1 MNPSHPTEPP
11 VRFADA
17 KEINPFQLLL
27 DLHDHAV
34 ARTPESG
41 LDDVLAE
48 LALSAAVVSW
58 WTRWQPSTIRTALR
72 AGADLTDITKATG
85 FDTADVVGRWQ
96 RWADVQTR
104 LDISGR
110 RRAGAPARSNT
121 SAPPP
126 STQPARSS

>member
-1 MNPSHPTEPP
+1 MNRARPTEPL

-17 KEINPFQLLL
+17 EEINPFQLLL

-34 ARTPESG
+34 AQTPESG

-58 WTRWQPSTIRTALR
+58 WTRWQPSTIHSALR
-72 AGADLTDITKATG
+72 AGADLTDIAEATG
-85 FDTADVVGRWQ
+85 LDASDVVRRWR

-104 LDISGR
+104 LDIGGRPSVDLVEVRAIERRLGSGVVR
-110 RRAGAPARSNT
+110 
-121 SAPPP
+121 
-126 STQPARSS
+126 

>member
-1 MNPSHPTEPP
+1 MNPARPSDPP

-17 KEINPFQLLL
+17 EKISPFQLLL

-34 ARTPESG
+34 ARTQESG
-41 LDDVLAE
+41 LNEVLAE

-58 WTRWQPSTIRTALR
+58 WTRWQPAAIHSALR

-85 FDTADVVGRWQ
+85 LDASDVVRRWR

-104 LDISGR
+104 LDIGVRPSVDPIEVRAIER
-110 RRAGAPARSNT
+110 RLGLGVVR
-121 SAPPP
+121 
-126 STQPARSS
+126 

>member
-1 MNPSHPTEPP
+1 MNPGRPTDPP

-17 KEINPFQLLL
+17 EEINPFQLLL

-34 ARTPESG
+34 AGTPESG

-58 WTRWQPSTIRTALR
+58 WTRWQPSTIHSALR
-72 AGADLTDITKATG
+72 AGADLTDIAEATG
-85 FDTADVVGRWQ
+85 LDAGDVVDRWR

-110 RRAGAPARSNT
+110 PSVDPVEVQAIERRLGSGMVR
-121 SAPPP
+121 
-126 STQPARSS
+126 

>member
-1 MNPSHPTEPP
+1 MNRARPTEPL

-17 KEINPFQLLL
+17 EEINPFQLLL

-34 ARTPESG
+34 AQTPESG

-58 WTRWQPSTIRTALR
+58 WTRWQPSTIHSALR
-72 AGADLTDITKATG
+72 AGADLTEIAEATG
-85 FDTADVVGRWQ
+85 LDASDVVRRWR

-104 LDISGR
+104 LDIGGRPSVDLVEVRAIERRLGSGVVR
-110 RRAGAPARSNT
+110 
-121 SAPPP
+121 
-126 STQPARSS
+126 

>member
-1 MNPSHPTEPP
+1 MSRARPTEPP
-11 VRFADA
+11 VWFADT

-34 ARTPESG
+34 ARTPGTG
-41 LDDVLAE
+41 LDDVLTE

-58 WTRWQPSTIRTALR
+58 WTRWQPSVIHTALR
-72 AGADLTDITKATG
+72 AGADLTDIAKATG
-85 FDTADVVGRWQ
+85 LDAIDVLRRWR

-110 RRAGAPARSNT
+110 PSVDPVEVQAIERRLGLGVVR
-121 SAPPP
+121 
-126 STQPARSS
+126 

>member
-1 MNPSHPTEPP
+1 MNPGHPTEPP

-17 KEINPFQLLL
+17 KDISPFQLLL

-58 WTRWQPSTIRTALR
+58 WTRCQPSTIHSALR

-85 FDTADVVGRWQ
+85 LDAGDAVRWWR
-96 RWADVQTR
+96 RWADIQTR
-104 LDISGR
+104 LDIGECPSMDPGEV
-110 RRAGAPARSNT
+110 RAIEPRLGPGVVR
-121 SAPPP
+121 
-126 STQPARSS
+126 